1 MLRLIAVIALMMA
14 SAPHAVAD
22 GHLAQD
28 KIALEAEKWAALYA
42 KRDLDGLMT
51 LYHED
56 AMLFTSG
63 APALIGPAAIRAYF
77 ENSFQRVPSS
87 QIDFKIEKITVF
99 GDVANLVS
107 LFRMDLDVGE
117 KEPMTVVGR
126 SMLMY
131 KRDAFGNWLLF
142 ADMDNRAPDATA
154 QTFAAAE

>member
-1 MLRLIAVIALMMA
+1 MLRLIAVIAFMLA
-14 SAPHAVAD
+14 SAPHA
-22 GHLAQD
+22 LAQGQSAHD
-28 KIALEAEKWAALYA
+28 KIALEAEKWATLYA

-63 APALIGPAAIRAYF
+63 APALVGPAAIRGYF
-77 ENSFQRVPSS
+77 ETSFQKVAASK
-87 QIDFKIEKITVF
+87 IDFKIEKITVF
-99 GDVANLVS
+99 DDVAHLVS

-131 KRDAFGNWLLF
+131 KRDAFGHWLLF

-154 QTFAAAE
+154 QTFSAAE